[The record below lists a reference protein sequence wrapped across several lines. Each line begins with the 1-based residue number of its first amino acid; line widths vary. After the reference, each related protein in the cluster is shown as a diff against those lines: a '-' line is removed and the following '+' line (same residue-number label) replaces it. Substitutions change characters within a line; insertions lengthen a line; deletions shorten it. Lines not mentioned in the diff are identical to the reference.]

1 KNLPIEVLESK
12 YPLKVTTYGLRQ
24 DSGGAGRNRGGL
36 GITRGYQVL
45 SDEAFLYL
53 WFERSKTPAWGLF
66 AGGNGEKP
74 EVTLIRGEHR
84 ETMLKVNAKPLQF
97 GDV

>member
-1 KNLPIEVLESK
+1 M
-12 YPLKVTTYGLRQ
+12 
-24 DSGGAGRNRGGL
+24 

-97 GDV
+97 GDVVIAKTGGGGGYGHPFERDPERVREDVMN